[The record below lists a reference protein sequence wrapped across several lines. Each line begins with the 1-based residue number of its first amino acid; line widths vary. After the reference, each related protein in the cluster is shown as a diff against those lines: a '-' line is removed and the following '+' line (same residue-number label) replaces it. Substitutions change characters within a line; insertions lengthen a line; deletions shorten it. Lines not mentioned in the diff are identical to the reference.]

1 MADIRLRHIPSSMR
15 TRAQTTM
22 FRLDTLRDFEF
33 ENGGRILGVRSAVFS
48 DVGQTIR
55 AAL

>member
-1 MADIRLRHIPSSMR
+1 
-15 TRAQTTM
+15 M